1 MKTKMV
7 QWLADAYSRL
17 PKACIG
23 SSCARCYKASVV
35 LRLNAVFF
43 FLLVCFI
50 LLLFVYFVKFQH
62 FSHNFV
68 SCSFFH
74 LYFELFKGSPKFTTE
89 MTSILP
95 SLIFRLDFSR
105 LEK

>member
-1 MKTKMV
+1 MV

-43 FLLVCFI
+43 FLLLFCFI

-62 FSHNFV
+62 FSHRFV
-68 SCSFFH
+68 SGSFF
-74 LYFELFKGSPKFTTE
+74 LSTLNFLRTVLNLRLKNDVKFTV
-89 MTSILP
+89 LN
-95 SLIFRLDFSR
+95 FST
-105 LEK
+105 